1 MALPV
6 NVPVHR
12 RVYSDLVTGI
22 ERIRLREMMVS
33 AWLISKRSEI
43 FDVAGQTY
51 WLDWLKCTNAI
62 SDAITVYRRGTN
74 HM

>member
-6 NVPVHR
+6 SVPVHG
-12 RVYSDLVTGI
+12 RVHSDLVTGI

-43 FDVAGQTY
+43 FDVLPDLLVGLVEVY
-51 WLDWLKCTNAI
+51 TNAI
-62 SDAITVYRRGTN
+62 SDAMTVYRRGTN